1 MAKIT
6 DKTLEIIHREYNI
19 AVGEASSMQEI
30 PEIMHRHLKA
40 LKADI
45 PENDSSVFFSFM
57 D

>member
-30 PEIMHRHLKA
+30 PELCIG
-40 LKADI
+40 I
-45 PENDSSVFFSFM
+45 
-57 D
+57 